1 MMSKYVKG
9 WLMPLY
15 VALTILAFL
24 QGGWWLSVPVIVT
37 MGTFIIGDWIL
48 PHDTSEPTLNQSVLL
63 NLPIYSIL
71 PLLVFM
77 NMSLFWLLGTGDFI
91 GMGAWVKEHAGIDM
105 WAARE
110 ASTHWAMWV
119 GAIAGAALLNATAGT
134 VAGHELTHRTAKP
147 FDLFLGRWMLA
158 FTADTSFAIEHVYG
172 HHVRIGT
179 VSDPATAR
187 RGESFYQFTRR
198 STIFSYVHA
207 YQLERARLAKL
218 GKTIWNPLNS
228 PFMMG
233 NLENLSFF
241 VVAYAMAGFTG
252 LAIWFVVA
260 FTGKQFL
267 ELTNYFEHYGLVREP
282 SQPVQPRHSWN
293 SNHWMSSNV
302 LYSLARHSHHHAE
315 ADAPYWTL
323 RAYPNA
329 PMLPAGYLS
338 MIIIAL
344 FPPLFKRLMVPALN
358 AWDET
363 QANPAERALAR
374 QASVGSGMQG
384 LKIADLAAA

>member
-1 MMSKYVKG
+1 MSKYVKG

-15 VALTILAFL
+15 VALTILAFV
-24 QGGWWLSVPVIVT
+24 QGGWWLSIPVIAT
-37 MGTFIIGDWIL
+37 LGTFIIGDWIL
-48 PHDTSEPTLNQSVLL
+48 PRDTSEPTLNQSFLL

-71 PLLVFM
+71 PLLVVM

-91 GMGAWVKEHAGIDM
+91 GLGAWVKEHAGIDM

-218 GKTIWNPLNS
+218 GKTIWNPFNS

-260 FTGKQFL
+260 FIGKQFL

>member
-1 MMSKYVKG
+1 MSKYAKG

-15 VALTILAFL
+15 VSLTILAFL

-37 MGTFIIGDWIL
+37 LVTFVVGDWVL
-48 PHDTSEPTLNQSVLL
+48 PRDMSEPPLNQTFLL
-63 NLPIYSIL
+63 NLPLYSIL
-71 PLLVFM
+71 PLLVVM

-91 GMGAWVKEHAGIDM
+91 GMGAWMKEHAGIDM
-105 WAARE
+105 WAARA

-134 VAGHELTHRTAKP
+134 VCGHELTHRTAKP
-147 FDLFLGRWMLA
+147 VDLFLGRWMLA

-179 VSDPATAR
+179 TSDPATAR

-207 YQLERARLAKL
+207 YQLERARLTKL
-218 GKTIWNPLNS
+218 GKSIWNPLNS

-233 NLENLSFF
+233 NLENLSLF
-241 VVAYAMAGFTG
+241 VVAYAMAGLTG

-260 FTGKQFL
+260 FIGKQFL

-302 LYSLARHSHHHAE
+302 LFSLARHSHHHAE

-374 QASVGSGMQG
+374 QASVGSGMHG
-384 LKIADLAAA
+384 LKIADLAVA

>member
-1 MMSKYVKG
+1 
-9 WLMPLY
+9 
-15 VALTILAFL
+15 
-24 QGGWWLSVPVIVT
+24 
-37 MGTFIIGDWIL
+37 
-48 PHDTSEPTLNQSVLL
+48 
-63 NLPIYSIL
+63 
-71 PLLVFM
+71 
-77 NMSLFWLLGTGDFI
+77 
-91 GMGAWVKEHAGIDM
+91 M

-260 FTGKQFL
+260 FIGKQFL